1 MQFINMGIQ
10 RKKISILGSTGSIGT
25 QTLDVVAAHPER
37 FEVRALVAG
46 SNWKLLARQALQ
58 FNPELVVIGSD
69 EALAPL
75 RASLDGTGIKVLC
88 GPEAIVE
95 AATLPEADMV
105 VAAMVGYSGLLP
117 TLRAVEAGKTIALAN
132 KETLVAGGELIT
144 NAARKSGSMI
154 LPVDSEH
161 SAIFQCLS
169 GEAPE
174 SIDKILLTASGGP
187 FRCHTKEQLENVT
200 AADALHHPNWDMGAK
215 VTIDSA
221 SMINKGFEM
230 IEARW
235 LFNVEPERIEVVVHP
250 QSIVHSMVQF
260 RDGAVKAQL
269 GLPDMHLPISHAL
282 SWPERLEGAEKPL
295 SLHDYARLEFEAPD
309 YDRFPL
315 LGYAFEAIA
324 AGGTAPCVLNAA
336 NEVAV
341 AAFLNG
347 GLRFTDMPRLVRRVI
362 DTLPPAEAAD
372 LATLETT
379 DRQARA
385 LARRL
390 LQNSF

>member
-1 MQFINMGIQ
+1 MGTQ

-25 QTLDVVAAHPER
+25 QTLDVVADHTDR

-46 SNWKLLARQALQ
+46 SNWKLLAEQARQ
-58 FNPELVVIGSD
+58 FHPELVVIGSE
-69 EALAPL
+69 EAYSPL
-75 RASLDGTGIKVLC
+75 RESLEGTGIRVLS

-95 AATLPEADMV
+95 AATLPEVDMV

-144 NAARKSGSMI
+144 GAARKSGSMI

-161 SAIFQCLS
+161 SAIFQCLA

-174 SIDKILLTASGGP
+174 SVEKILLTASGGP
-187 FRCHTKEQLENVT
+187 FRHHTKEQLEEVT
-200 AADALHHPNWDMGAK
+200 AADALRHPNWDMGAK

-221 SMINKGFEM
+221 SMMNKGFEM

-235 LFNVEPERIEVVVHP
+235 LFGVPPERIEVVVHP

-260 RDGAVKAQL
+260 RDGSVKAQL

-282 SWPERLEGAEKPL
+282 SWPERLPGAEKPL

-309 YDRFPL
+309 FERFPL

-336 NEVAV
+336 NEIAV
-341 AAFLNG
+341 AAFLKG
-347 GLRFTDMPRLVRRVI
+347 RLKFTDMPRLVRRVM
-362 DTLPPAEAAD
+362 DDLPPIEAKD
-372 LATLETT
+372 LAVIEATDHEARTL
-379 DRQARA
+379 AH
-385 LARRL
+385 RL

>member
-1 MQFINMGIQ
+1 MGTQ

-25 QTLDVVAAHPER
+25 QTLDVVADHTDR

-46 SNWKLLARQALQ
+46 SNWKLLAEQARQ
-58 FNPELVVIGSD
+58 FHPELVVIGSE
-69 EALAPL
+69 EAYSPL
-75 RASLDGTGIKVLC
+75 RDSLEGTDIRVLS

-95 AATLPEADMV
+95 AATLPEVDMV

-144 NAARKSGSMI
+144 GAACKSGSII

-161 SAIFQCLS
+161 SAIFQCLA

-174 SIDKILLTASGGP
+174 SVEKILLTASGGP
-187 FRCHTKEQLENVT
+187 FRRHTKEQLERVT
-200 AADALHHPNWDMGAK
+200 AADALRHPNWDMGAK

-221 SMINKGFEM
+221 SMMNKGFEM

-235 LFNVEPERIEVVVHP
+235 LFGVPPERIEVVVHP

-260 RDGAVKAQL
+260 RDGSVKAQL

-282 SWPERLEGAEKPL
+282 SWPERLPGAEKPL

-309 YDRFPL
+309 FERFPL

-336 NEVAV
+336 NEIAV
-341 AAFLNG
+341 AAFLEG
-347 GLRFTDMPRLVRRVI
+347 RLKFTDMPRLVRRVM
-362 DTLPPAEAAD
+362 DDLPPIEAED
-372 LATLETT
+372 LAVIEATDHEARTL
-379 DRQARA
+379 AH
-385 LARRL
+385 RL

>member
-1 MQFINMGIQ
+1 MGTQ

-25 QTLDVVAAHPER
+25 QTLDVVADHTDR

-46 SNWKLLARQALQ
+46 SNWKLLAEQARQ
-58 FNPELVVIGSD
+58 FHPELVVIGSE
-69 EALAPL
+69 EAYSPL
-75 RASLDGTGIKVLC
+75 RDSLEGTDIRVLS

-95 AATLPEADMV
+95 AATLPDVDMV

-144 NAARKSGSMI
+144 GAACKSGSII

-161 SAIFQCLS
+161 SAIFQCLA

-174 SIDKILLTASGGP
+174 SVEKILLTASGGP
-187 FRCHTKEQLENVT
+187 FRRHTKEQLERVT
-200 AADALHHPNWDMGAK
+200 AADALRHPNWDMGAK

-221 SMINKGFEM
+221 SMMNKGFEM

-235 LFNVEPERIEVVVHP
+235 LFGVPPERIEVVVHP

-260 RDGAVKAQL
+260 RDGSVKAQL

-282 SWPERLEGAEKPL
+282 SWPERLPGAEKPL
-295 SLHDYARLEFEAPD
+295 SLHDYTRLEFEAPD
-309 YDRFPL
+309 FERFPL

-336 NEVAV
+336 NEIAV
-341 AAFLNG
+341 AAFLKG
-347 GLRFTDMPRLVRRVI
+347 RLKFTDMPRLVRRVM
-362 DTLPPAEAAD
+362 DDLPPIEAED
-372 LATLETT
+372 LAVIEATDHEARTL
-379 DRQARA
+379 AH
-385 LARRL
+385 RL

>member
-1 MQFINMGIQ
+1 MGTQ

-25 QTLDVVAAHPER
+25 QTLDVVADHMDR

-46 SNWKLLARQALQ
+46 SNWKLLAEQARQ
-58 FNPELVVIGSD
+58 FHPELVVIGSE
-69 EALAPL
+69 EAYSPL
-75 RASLDGTGIKVLC
+75 RDSLEGTDIRVLS

-95 AATLPEADMV
+95 AATLPEVDMV

-144 NAARKSGSMI
+144 GAARKSGSMI

-161 SAIFQCLS
+161 SAIFQCLA

-174 SIDKILLTASGGP
+174 SVEKILLTASGGP
-187 FRCHTKEQLENVT
+187 FRHHTKEQLERVT
-200 AADALHHPNWDMGAK
+200 AADALRHPNWDMGAK

-221 SMINKGFEM
+221 SMMNKGFEM

-235 LFNVEPERIEVVVHP
+235 LFGVPPERIEVVVHP

-260 RDGAVKAQL
+260 RDGSVKAQL

-282 SWPERLEGAEKPL
+282 SWPERLPGAEKPL

-309 YDRFPL
+309 FERFPL

-324 AGGTAPCVLNAA
+324 TGGTAPCVLNAA
-336 NEVAV
+336 NEIAV
-341 AAFLNG
+341 AAFLKG
-347 GLRFTDMPRLVRRVI
+347 RLKFTDMPRLVRRVM
-362 DTLPPAEAAD
+362 DDLPPIEAED
-372 LATLETT
+372 LAVIEATDHEARTL
-379 DRQARA
+379 AH
-385 LARRL
+385 RL